1 MDIEKKKTHSKVFP
15 VGDDIP
21 ANLPSSTV
29 AGVTDI
35 IFSLI
40 LMVSDRTVG
49 LQVFTVVRC
58 GPNRSS
64 RHIMYCSYKSSGVS
78 ICIMYLWSVGMVPWW
93 CVHCYRQ
100 ILGFKSKLQK
110 A

>member
-21 ANLPSSTV
+21 ASLPSSTLSTV

-49 LQVFTVVRC
+49 L
-58 GPNRSS
+58 
-64 RHIMYCSYKSSGVS
+64 
-78 ICIMYLWSVGMVPWW
+78 
-93 CVHCYRQ
+93 
-100 ILGFKSKLQK
+100 
-110 A
+110 

>member
-1 MDIEKKKTHSKVFP
+1 MLRTHIQKSGGKMDIEKKKTHSKVFP

-49 LQVFTVVRC
+49 L
-58 GPNRSS
+58 
-64 RHIMYCSYKSSGVS
+64 
-78 ICIMYLWSVGMVPWW
+78 
-93 CVHCYRQ
+93 
-100 ILGFKSKLQK
+100 
-110 A
+110 

>member
-1 MDIEKKKTHSKVFP
+1 MPNPGKMDIEKKKTHSKVFP

-49 LQVFTVVRC
+49 L
-58 GPNRSS
+58 
-64 RHIMYCSYKSSGVS
+64 
-78 ICIMYLWSVGMVPWW
+78 
-93 CVHCYRQ
+93 
-100 ILGFKSKLQK
+100 
-110 A
+110 